1 MVDEVYTPRG
11 RHEHFPAGARGP
23 NAARLAS
30 ALVEAADAE
39 AGFGRGSFYVV
50 VRYGGRQN
58 RASRREFAVLPIRAA
73 DARLRTCRRRSWY
86 WVPGLVVIVARAVVG
101 KRMDDTNM
109 PGGGGVLVV
118 VSVLW

>member
-1 MVDEVYTPRG
+1 MSISQPER
-11 RHEHFPAGARGP
+11 RGP

-50 VRYGGRQN
+50 VRYGGRRN
-58 RASRREFAVLPIRAA
+58 RASRRESAVLPIRAA
-73 DARLRTCRRRSWY
+73 DARPRTCCRRSLY
-86 WVPGLVVIVARAVVG
+86 WVPGLVVVIARAVMG

-109 PGGGGVLVV
+109 PGGRRVLVV